1 MTTLFKTLKDDWSIS
16 ATVAGFLAVLI
27 SYSGPLIIF
36 FQAAQKAEVSNAMM
50 VSWIWGISIGAAVA
64 GIFLS
69 IKFKVPVITAWS
81 APGTALLVTLFPHIS
96 LNEAIAAYITT
107 AIVIFFIGIT
117 GYFDKLLKWIPQDVA
132 AGMMAGILFQF
143 GVGLFTASDSMPI
156 IVFSMLLIFLIAKR
170 LTPRYAMIWVLITGI
185 VLSLALGKMNPVT
198 FDFNLAIPQWITP
211 EWTWNATLNL
221 TLPLI
226 LVSLTGQFLPGMAI
240 MRLSGYDTPAKPII
254 TATSIA
260 SLAVACVGGITIVLA
275 SITAALCMG
284 KDAHELK
291 EKRYIAGIANGLF
304 YILGGLFAGSIV
316 MLFSLLPKEL
326 VAALAGL
333 ALLGAIATNIS
344 AAMKSD
350 EHRDAALITFLA
362 TASGMHFLG
371 LSSVFWGICI
381 GVIAHLILS
390 KKPTLTPSDTQ
401 FVPNVQA
408 LDQPV
413 QNIQLQN
420 IQPKDDRSSPQTT
433 SSSIISK
440 ANGS

>member
-1 MTTLFKTLKDDWSIS
+1 MATLLKTLKNDWSIS

-36 FQAAQKAEVSNAMM
+36 FQAAQRAHVSTDMM
-50 VSWIWGISIGAAVA
+50 VSWIWGISIGAAVS
-64 GIFLS
+64 GIYLS
-69 IKFKVPVITAWS
+69 IKYKTPVITAWS
-81 APGTALLVTLFPHIS
+81 APGTALLVTLFPS
-96 LNEAIAAYITT
+96 NSVNEGVAAYITT
-107 AIVIFFIGIT
+107 AIVIFLIGIT

-143 GVGLFTASDSMPI
+143 GISLFTASDSMPL
-156 IVFSMLLIFLIAKR
+156 IVFSMLIVFLIAKR
-170 LTPRYAMIWVLITGI
+170 LMPRYTMIWVLAAG
-185 VLSLALGKMNPVT
+185 VLLSLFLGKMNPV
-198 FDFNLAIPQWITP
+198 DVSFNLAIPQWISP
-211 EWTWNATLNL
+211 EWTWNSTLNL
-221 TLPLI
+221 AVPLI

-240 MRLSGYDTPAKPII
+240 MKLSGYDTPAKPII

-291 EKRYIAGIANGLF
+291 EKRYIAGIANGIF

-344 AAMKSD
+344 VAMKND
-350 EHRDAALITFLA
+350 GQRDAALITFLA
-362 TASGMHFLG
+362 SASGMHFLG

-381 GVIAHLILS
+381 GVIAHFI
-390 KKPTLTPSDTQ
+390 LTP
-401 FVPNVQA
+401 
-408 LDQPV
+408 
-413 QNIQLQN
+413 
-420 IQPKDDRSSPQTT
+420 RSTPTT
-433 SSSIISK
+433 
-440 ANGS
+440 N

>member
-1 MTTLFKTLKDDWSIS
+1 MATLLKTLKNDWSIS

-36 FQAAQKAEVSNAMM
+36 FQAAQRAHVSTDMM
-50 VSWIWGISIGAAVA
+50 VSWIWGISIGAAVS
-64 GIFLS
+64 GIYLS
-69 IKFKVPVITAWS
+69 IKYKTPVITAWS
-81 APGTALLVTLFPHIS
+81 APGTALLVTLFPHVS
-96 LNEAIAAYITT
+96 LNEAVAAYITS
-107 AIVIFFIGIT
+107 AIVIFLIGVT

-143 GVGLFTASDSMPI
+143 GIGLFTASDSMPF
-156 IVFSMLLIFLIAKR
+156 IVFSMLIVFLIAKR
-170 LTPRYAMIWVLITGI
+170 LMPRYTMIWVLAAG
-185 VLSLALGKMNPVT
+185 VLLSLFLDKMNPV
-198 FDFNLAIPQWITP
+198 DVSFNLAIPQWISP
-211 EWTWNATLNL
+211 EWTWNSTLNL
-221 TLPLI
+221 AIPLI

-240 MRLSGYDTPAKPII
+240 MKLSGYDTPAKPII
-254 TATSIA
+254 TVTSIA

-291 EKRYIAGIANGLF
+291 EKRYIAGIANGIF

-344 AAMKSD
+344 VAMKND
-350 EHRDAALITFLA
+350 NQRDAALITFLA

-381 GVIAHLILS
+381 GVIAHFI
-390 KKPTLTPSDTQ
+390 LTP
-401 FVPNVQA
+401 
-408 LDQPV
+408 
-413 QNIQLQN
+413 
-420 IQPKDDRSSPQTT
+420 RSTPAT
-433 SSSIISK
+433 
-440 ANGS
+440 N

>member
-1 MTTLFKTLKDDWSIS
+1 MASLLKTLKNDWSIS

-36 FQAAQKAEVSNAMM
+36 FQAAQRAHVSTDMM
-50 VSWIWGISIGAAVA
+50 VSWIWGISIGAAVS
-64 GIFLS
+64 GIYLS
-69 IKFKVPVITAWS
+69 IKYKTPVITAWS
-81 APGTALLVTLFPHIS
+81 APGTALLVTLFPNVS
-96 LNEAIAAYITT
+96 LNEAVAAYITS
-107 AIVIFFIGIT
+107 AVVIFLIGIT

-143 GVGLFTASDSMPI
+143 GIGLFTASDSMPF
-156 IVFSMLLIFLIAKR
+156 IVFSMLIVFLIAKR
-170 LTPRYAMIWVLITGI
+170 LMPRYTMIWVLAAG
-185 VLSLALGKMNPVT
+185 VLLSLMLGKMNPVDVS
-198 FDFNLAIPQWITP
+198 FSLAIPQWISP
-211 EWTWNATLNL
+211 EWTWNSTLNL
-221 TLPLI
+221 ALPLI

-240 MRLSGYDTPAKPII
+240 MKLSGYDTPAKPII
-254 TATSIA
+254 SVTSIA

-291 EKRYIAGIANGLF
+291 EKRYIAGIANGIF

-344 AAMKSD
+344 VAMRNDSQ
-350 EHRDAALITFLA
+350 RDAALITFLA

-381 GVIAHLILS
+381 GVIAHFI
-390 KKPTLTPSDTQ
+390 LTP
-401 FVPNVQA
+401 
-408 LDQPV
+408 
-413 QNIQLQN
+413 
-420 IQPKDDRSSPQTT
+420 RSTPAT
-433 SSSIISK
+433 
-440 ANGS
+440 N

>member
-1 MTTLFKTLKDDWSIS
+1 MATLFKTLKNDWSIS

-36 FQAAQKAEVSNAMM
+36 FQAAQRAHVSTDMM
-50 VSWIWGISIGAAVA
+50 VSWIWGISIGAAIS
-64 GIFLS
+64 GIYLS
-69 IKFKVPVITAWS
+69 IKYKTPVITAWS
-81 APGTALLVTLFPHIS
+81 APGTALLVTLFPNIS
-96 LNEAIAAYITT
+96 LNEAVAAYITS
-107 AIVIFFIGIT
+107 AIVIFLIGIT

-143 GVGLFTASDSMPI
+143 GISLFTASDSMPL
-156 IVFSMLLIFLIAKR
+156 IVFSMLIVFLIAKR
-170 LTPRYAMIWVLITGI
+170 LMPRYTMIWVLAAG
-185 VLSLALGKMNPVT
+185 VLLSLILGKMNPVDVS
-198 FDFNLAIPQWITP
+198 FSLAIPQWISP
-211 EWTWNATLNL
+211 EWTWNSTLNL
-221 TLPLI
+221 AVPLI

-240 MRLSGYDTPAKPII
+240 MKLSGYDTPAKPII

-291 EKRYIAGIANGLF
+291 EKRYIAGIANGIF

-344 AAMKSD
+344 VAMKND
-350 EHRDAALITFLA
+350 GQRDAALITFLA
-362 TASGMHFLG
+362 SASGMHFLG

-381 GVIAHLILS
+381 GVIAHFI
-390 KKPTLTPSDTQ
+390 LTP
-401 FVPNVQA
+401 
-408 LDQPV
+408 
-413 QNIQLQN
+413 
-420 IQPKDDRSSPQTT
+420 RST
-433 SSSIISK
+433 S
-440 ANGS
+440 ATN

>member
-1 MTTLFKTLKDDWSIS
+1 MTTLLKTLKDDWSLS

-36 FQAAQKAEVSNAMM
+36 FQAAQKANVAPNMM
-50 VSWIWGISIGAAVA
+50 ISWIWGISIGAAVA

-69 IKFKVPVITAWS
+69 IKYKTPVITAWS
-81 APGTALLVTLFPHIS
+81 APGTALLVTLFPNIS
-96 LNEAIAAYITT
+96 LNEAVAAYIT
-107 AIVIFFIGIT
+107 AALVILLIGFS
-117 GYFDKLLKWIPQDVA
+117 GYFDKLLKWIPPSIA
-132 AGMMAGILFQF
+132 AAMMAGILFQF
-143 GVGLFTASDSMPI
+143 GLGLFTATDSMPL
-156 IVFSMLLIFLIAKR
+156 IVFGMVLVFLLSKR
-170 LTPRYAMIWVLITGI
+170 VSPRYSMVWVLLSG
-185 VLSLALGKMNPVT
+185 VLLSVLLGKMNPVT
-198 FDFNLAIPQWITP
+198 VDFSLAIPQWISP
-211 EWTWNATLNL
+211 EWSINGMLNFAI
-221 TLPLI
+221 PLI

-291 EKRYIAGIANGLF
+291 DKRYIAGIANGLF

-333 ALLGAIATNIS
+333 ALLGAIGTNVS
-344 AAMKSD
+344 VAMKD
-350 EHRDAALITFLA
+350 ESERDAALITFLA

-381 GVIAHLILS
+381 GIIAHLLLS
-390 KKPTLTPSDTQ
+390 KPKPEPAVTNAISPS
-401 FVPNVQA
+401 
-408 LDQPV
+408 
-413 QNIQLQN
+413 
-420 IQPKDDRSSPQTT
+420 QTE
-433 SSSIISK
+433 SK
-440 ANGS
+440 

>member
-1 MTTLFKTLKDDWSIS
+1 MATLLKTLKNDWSIS

-36 FQAAQKAEVSNAMM
+36 FQAAQRAHVSTDMM
-50 VSWIWGISIGAAVA
+50 VSWVWGISIGAAVS
-64 GIFLS
+64 GIYLS
-69 IKFKVPVITAWS
+69 IKYKTPVITAWS
-81 APGTALLVTLFPHIS
+81 APGTALLVTLFPNVS
-96 LNEAIAAYITT
+96 LNEAVAAYITS
-107 AIVIFFIGIT
+107 AIVIFLIGVT

-143 GVGLFTASDSMPI
+143 GIGLFTASDSMPF
-156 IVFSMLLIFLIAKR
+156 IVFSMLIVFLIAKR
-170 LTPRYAMIWVLITGI
+170 LMPRYTMIWVLAAG
-185 VLSLALGKMNPVT
+185 VLLSLILGKMNPV
-198 FDFNLAIPQWITP
+198 DVSFNLAIPQWISP
-211 EWTWNATLNL
+211 EWTWSSTLNL
-221 TLPLI
+221 AVPLI

-240 MRLSGYDTPAKPII
+240 MKLSGYDTPAKPII
-254 TATSIA
+254 TVTSIA

-291 EKRYIAGIANGLF
+291 EKRYIAGIANGIF

-344 AAMKSD
+344 VAMRNDSQ
-350 EHRDAALITFLA
+350 RDAALITFLA

-381 GVIAHLILS
+381 GVIAHFI
-390 KKPTLTPSDTQ
+390 LTP
-401 FVPNVQA
+401 
-408 LDQPV
+408 
-413 QNIQLQN
+413 
-420 IQPKDDRSSPQTT
+420 RST
-433 SSSIISK
+433 S
-440 ANGS
+440 ATN

>member
-1 MTTLFKTLKDDWSIS
+1 MENLLQTLKKDWSIS

-36 FQAAQKAEVSNAMM
+36 FQAAQQAHVSNNMM
-50 VSWIWGISIGAAVA
+50 ISWIWGISIGAAVA
-64 GIFLS
+64 GIYLS
-69 IKFKVPVITAWS
+69 IKFKTPVITAWS
-81 APGTALLVTLFPHIS
+81 APGTALLVTLFPHVS
-96 LNEAIAAYITT
+96 LNEAVAAYITT
-107 AIVIFFIGIT
+107 AVVILIIGIT

-143 GVGLFTASDSMPI
+143 GLGLFTATDRMPL
-156 IVFSMLLIFLIAKR
+156 IVFSMLLVFLFAKR
-170 LTPRYAMIWVLITGI
+170 LTPRYAMVWVLVAGV
-185 VLSLALGKMNPVT
+185 VLSLLLGKMNPV
-198 FDFNLAIPQWITP
+198 DVHFNLAIPQFIQP
-211 EWTWNATLNL
+211 EWTWDSTLNL
-221 TLPLI
+221 AIPLI

-240 MRLSGYDTPAKPII
+240 MKLSGYDTPAKPII
-254 TATSIA
+254 TVTSIA

-291 EKRYIAGIANGLF
+291 EKRYIAGIANGIF

-344 AAMKSD
+344 VAMKN
-350 EHRDAALITFLA
+350 EAQREAALITFLA

-381 GVIAHLILS
+381 GVIAHLILT
-390 KKPTLTPSDTQ
+390 KRTPTLAQAKQKTTQ
-401 FVPNVQA
+401 T
-408 LDQPV
+408 
-413 QNIQLQN
+413 
-420 IQPKDDRSSPQTT
+420 DD
-433 SSSIISK
+433 
-440 ANGS
+440 

>member
-1 MTTLFKTLKDDWSIS
+1 MATLLKTLKNDWSIS

-36 FQAAQKAEVSNAMM
+36 FQAAQRAHVSTDMM
-50 VSWIWGISIGAAVA
+50 VSWIWGISIGAAVS
-64 GIFLS
+64 GIYLS
-69 IKFKVPVITAWS
+69 IKYKTPVITAWS
-81 APGTALLVTLFPHIS
+81 APGTALLVTLFPNVS
-96 LNEAIAAYITT
+96 LNEAVAAYITS
-107 AIVIFFIGIT
+107 AIVIFLIGVT

-143 GVGLFTASDSMPI
+143 GIGLFTASDSMPF
-156 IVFSMLLIFLIAKR
+156 IVFSMLIVFLIAKR
-170 LTPRYAMIWVLITGI
+170 LMPRYTMIWVLAAG
-185 VLSLALGKMNPVT
+185 VLLSLILGKMNPV
-198 FDFNLAIPQWITP
+198 DVSFNLAIPQWISP
-211 EWTWNATLNL
+211 EWTWNSTLNL
-221 TLPLI
+221 AVPLI

-240 MRLSGYDTPAKPII
+240 MKLSGYDTPAKPII
-254 TATSIA
+254 TVTSIA

-291 EKRYIAGIANGLF
+291 EKRYIAGIANGIF

-344 AAMKSD
+344 VAMKNDSQ
-350 EHRDAALITFLA
+350 RDAALITFLA

-381 GVIAHLILS
+381 GVIAHFI
-390 KKPTLTPSDTQ
+390 LTP
-401 FVPNVQA
+401 
-408 LDQPV
+408 
-413 QNIQLQN
+413 
-420 IQPKDDRSSPQTT
+420 RSTPTT
-433 SSSIISK
+433 
-440 ANGS
+440 N

>member
-1 MTTLFKTLKDDWSIS
+1 MATLLKTLKNDWSIS

-36 FQAAQKAEVSNAMM
+36 FQAAQRAHVSTDFM
-50 VSWIWGISIGAAVA
+50 VSWIWGISIGAAVS
-64 GIFLS
+64 GIYLS
-69 IKFKVPVITAWS
+69 IKYKTPVITAWS
-81 APGTALLVTLFPHIS
+81 APGTALLVTLFPNVS
-96 LNEAIAAYITT
+96 LNEAVAAYITS
-107 AIVIFFIGIT
+107 AIVIFLIGVT

-143 GVGLFTASDSMPI
+143 GIGLFTASDSMPF
-156 IVFSMLLIFLIAKR
+156 IVFSMLVVFLIAKR
-170 LTPRYAMIWVLITGI
+170 LMPRYTMIWVLAAG
-185 VLSLALGKMNPVT
+185 VLLSLILGKMNPVDVS
-198 FDFNLAIPQWITP
+198 FSLAIPQWISP
-211 EWTWNATLNL
+211 EWTWNSTLNL
-221 TLPLI
+221 AIPLI

-240 MRLSGYDTPAKPII
+240 MKLSGYNTPAKPII
-254 TATSIA
+254 TVTSIA

-291 EKRYIAGIANGLF
+291 EKRYIAGIANGIF

-344 AAMKSD
+344 VAMKNDSQ
-350 EHRDAALITFLA
+350 RDAALITFLA

-381 GVIAHLILS
+381 GVIAHFI
-390 KKPTLTPSDTQ
+390 LTP
-401 FVPNVQA
+401 
-408 LDQPV
+408 
-413 QNIQLQN
+413 
-420 IQPKDDRSSPQTT
+420 RSTPAT
-433 SSSIISK
+433 
-440 ANGS
+440 N

>member
-1 MTTLFKTLKDDWSIS
+1 MATLLKTLKNDWSIS

-36 FQAAQKAEVSNAMM
+36 FQAAQRAHVSTDMM
-50 VSWIWGISIGAAVA
+50 VSWIWGISIGAAVS
-64 GIFLS
+64 GIYLS
-69 IKFKVPVITAWS
+69 IKYKTPVITAWS
-81 APGTALLVTLFPHIS
+81 APGTALLVTLFPNIS
-96 LNEAIAAYITT
+96 LNEAVAAYITS
-107 AIVIFFIGIT
+107 AIVIFLIGVI

-143 GVGLFTASDSMPI
+143 GIGLFTASDSMPF
-156 IVFSMLLIFLIAKR
+156 IVFSMLIVFLIAKR
-170 LTPRYAMIWVLITGI
+170 LMPRYTMIWVLAAG
-185 VLSLALGKMNPVT
+185 VLLSLILGKMNPV
-198 FDFNLAIPQWITP
+198 DVSFNLAIPQWISP
-211 EWTWNATLNL
+211 EWTWNSTLNL
-221 TLPLI
+221 AVPLI

-240 MRLSGYDTPAKPII
+240 MKLSGYDTPAKPII
-254 TATSIA
+254 TVTSIA

-291 EKRYIAGIANGLF
+291 EKRYIAGIANGIF

-344 AAMKSD
+344 VAMKNDSQ
-350 EHRDAALITFLA
+350 RDAALITFLA

-381 GVIAHLILS
+381 GVIAHFI
-390 KKPTLTPSDTQ
+390 LTP
-401 FVPNVQA
+401 
-408 LDQPV
+408 
-413 QNIQLQN
+413 
-420 IQPKDDRSSPQTT
+420 RSTPAT
-433 SSSIISK
+433 
-440 ANGS
+440 N

>member
-1 MTTLFKTLKDDWSIS
+1 MATLFKTLKNDWSIS

-36 FQAAQKAEVSNAMM
+36 FQAAQRAHVSTDMM
-50 VSWIWGISIGAAVA
+50 VSWIWGISIGAAVS
-64 GIFLS
+64 GIYLS
-69 IKFKVPVITAWS
+69 IKYKTPVITAWS
-81 APGTALLVTLFPHIS
+81 APGTALLVTLFPHVS
-96 LNEAIAAYITT
+96 LNEAVAAYITS
-107 AIVIFFIGIT
+107 AIVIFLIGVT

-143 GVGLFTASDSMPI
+143 GIGLFTASDSMPL
-156 IVFSMLLIFLIAKR
+156 IVFSMLIVFLIAKR
-170 LTPRYAMIWVLITGI
+170 LMPRYTMIWVLAAG
-185 VLSLALGKMNPVT
+185 VLLSLILGKMNPVDVS
-198 FDFNLAIPQWITP
+198 FSLAIPEWISP
-211 EWTWNATLNL
+211 EWTWNSTLNL
-221 TLPLI
+221 AVPLI

-240 MRLSGYDTPAKPII
+240 MKLSGYDTPAKPII

-291 EKRYIAGIANGLF
+291 EKRYIAGIANGIF

-344 AAMKSD
+344 VAMKNDSQ
-350 EHRDAALITFLA
+350 RDAALITFLA

-381 GVIAHLILS
+381 GVIAHFI
-390 KKPTLTPSDTQ
+390 LTPRLT
-401 FVPNVQA
+401 PATN
-408 LDQPV
+408 
-413 QNIQLQN
+413 
-420 IQPKDDRSSPQTT
+420 
-433 SSSIISK
+433 
-440 ANGS
+440 

>member
-1 MTTLFKTLKDDWSIS
+1 MATLFKTLKNDWSIS

-36 FQAAQKAEVSNAMM
+36 FQAAQRAHVSTDMM
-50 VSWIWGISIGAAVA
+50 VSWIWGISIGAAVS
-64 GIFLS
+64 GIYLS
-69 IKFKVPVITAWS
+69 IKYKTPVITAWS
-81 APGTALLVTLFPHIS
+81 APGTALLVTLFPNIS
-96 LNEAIAAYITT
+96 LNEAVAAYITS
-107 AIVIFFIGIT
+107 AIVIFLIGIT

-143 GVGLFTASDSMPI
+143 GISLFTASDSMPL
-156 IVFSMLLIFLIAKR
+156 IVFSMLIVFLVAKR
-170 LTPRYAMIWVLITGI
+170 LMPRYTMIWVLAAG
-185 VLSLALGKMNPVT
+185 VLLSLILGKMNPV
-198 FDFNLAIPQWITP
+198 DVSFNLAIPQWISP
-211 EWTWNATLNL
+211 EWTWNSTLNL
-221 TLPLI
+221 AVPLI

-240 MRLSGYDTPAKPII
+240 MKLSGYDTPAKPII

-291 EKRYIAGIANGLF
+291 EKRYIAGIANGIF

-333 ALLGAIATNIS
+333 ALLGAIATSIS
-344 AAMKSD
+344 VAMKND
-350 EHRDAALITFLA
+350 GQRDAALITFLA
-362 TASGMHFLG
+362 SASGMHFLG

-381 GVIAHLILS
+381 GVIAHFI
-390 KKPTLTPSDTQ
+390 LTP
-401 FVPNVQA
+401 
-408 LDQPV
+408 
-413 QNIQLQN
+413 
-420 IQPKDDRSSPQTT
+420 RSTPAT
-433 SSSIISK
+433 
-440 ANGS
+440 N

>member
-1 MTTLFKTLKDDWSIS
+1 MATLFKTLKNDWSIS

-36 FQAAQKAEVSNAMM
+36 FQAAQRAHVSTDMM
-50 VSWIWGISIGAAVA
+50 VSWIWGISIGAAVS
-64 GIFLS
+64 GIYLS
-69 IKFKVPVITAWS
+69 IKYKTPVITAWS
-81 APGTALLVTLFPHIS
+81 APGTALLVTLFPNIS
-96 LNEAIAAYITT
+96 LNEAVAAYITS
-107 AIVIFFIGIT
+107 AIVIFLIGIT

-143 GVGLFTASDSMPI
+143 GISLFTASDSMPL
-156 IVFSMLLIFLIAKR
+156 IVFSMLIVFLIAKR
-170 LTPRYAMIWVLITGI
+170 LMPRYTMIWVLAAG
-185 VLSLALGKMNPVT
+185 VLLSLILGKMNPV
-198 FDFNLAIPQWITP
+198 DVSFNLAIPQWISP
-211 EWTWNATLNL
+211 EWTWNSTLNL
-221 TLPLI
+221 AIPLI

-240 MRLSGYDTPAKPII
+240 MKLSGYNTPAKPII
-254 TATSIA
+254 TVTSIA

-291 EKRYIAGIANGLF
+291 EKRYIAGIANGIF

-344 AAMKSD
+344 VAMKND
-350 EHRDAALITFLA
+350 NQRDAALITFLA

-381 GVIAHLILS
+381 GVIAHFI
-390 KKPTLTPSDTQ
+390 LTP
-401 FVPNVQA
+401 
-408 LDQPV
+408 
-413 QNIQLQN
+413 
-420 IQPKDDRSSPQTT
+420 RSTPAT
-433 SSSIISK
+433 
-440 ANGS
+440 N

>member
-1 MTTLFKTLKDDWSIS
+1 MATLFKTLKNDWSIS

-36 FQAAQKAEVSNAMM
+36 FQAAQRAHVSTDMM
-50 VSWIWGISIGAAVA
+50 VSWIWGISIGAAVS
-64 GIFLS
+64 GIYLS
-69 IKFKVPVITAWS
+69 IKYKTPVITAWS
-81 APGTALLVTLFPHIS
+81 APGTALLVTLFPNVS
-96 LNEAIAAYITT
+96 LNEAVAAYITS
-107 AIVIFFIGIT
+107 AIVILLIGVT

-143 GVGLFTASDSMPI
+143 GIGLFTASDSMPF
-156 IVFSMLLIFLIAKR
+156 IVFSMLIVFLIAKR
-170 LTPRYAMIWVLITGI
+170 LMPRYTMIWVLAAG
-185 VLSLALGKMNPVT
+185 VLLSLILGKMNPVDVS
-198 FDFNLAIPQWITP
+198 FSLAIPQWISP
-211 EWTWNATLNL
+211 EWTWNSTLNL
-221 TLPLI
+221 AVPLI

-240 MRLSGYDTPAKPII
+240 MKLSGYDTPAKPII
-254 TATSIA
+254 TVTSIA

-291 EKRYIAGIANGLF
+291 EKRYIAGIANGIF

-344 AAMKSD
+344 VAMKNDSQ
-350 EHRDAALITFLA
+350 RDAALITFLA

-381 GVIAHLILS
+381 GVIAHFILTQRS
-390 KKPTLTPSDTQ
+390 TPAT
-401 FVPNVQA
+401 N
-408 LDQPV
+408 
-413 QNIQLQN
+413 
-420 IQPKDDRSSPQTT
+420 
-433 SSSIISK
+433 
-440 ANGS
+440 

>member
-1 MTTLFKTLKDDWSIS
+1 MTTLFKKLKDDWSVS

-36 FQAAQKAEVSNAMM
+36 FQAAQKANVDPSMM
-50 VSWIWGISIGAAVA
+50 ISWIWGISIGAAVA

-69 IKFKVPVITAWS
+69 IKYKVPVITAWS
-81 APGTALLVTLFPHIS
+81 APGTALLVTLFPNIS
-96 LNEAIAAYITT
+96 LNEAVAAYIT
-107 AIVIFFIGIT
+107 AALVILFIGLT
-117 GYFDKLLKWIPQDVA
+117 GYFDKLLKWIPQSIA

-143 GVGLFTASDSMPI
+143 GLGLFTATNSMPL
-156 IVFSMLLIFLIAKR
+156 IVFGMLLVFLVSKR
-170 LTPRYAMIWVLITGI
+170 VSPRYSMVWVLLAG
-185 VLSLALGKMNPVT
+185 VLLSLILGKMNPVT
-198 FDFNLAIPQWITP
+198 VDFSLAIPQWISP
-211 EWTWNATLNL
+211 EWSINGMLNL
-221 TLPLI
+221 AIPLI
-226 LVSLTGQFLPGMAI
+226 LVSLSGQFLPGMAI
-240 MRLSGYDTPAKPII
+240 MKLSGYDTPAKPII

-291 EKRYIAGIANGLF
+291 DKRYIAGIANGVF

-333 ALLGAIATNIS
+333 ALLGAIATNVS
-344 AAMKSD
+344 VAMKD
-350 EHRDAALITFLA
+350 ESERDAALITFLA

-381 GVIAHLILS
+381 GLVAHLLLS
-390 KKPTLTPSDTQ
+390 KPKTGPTVSNTVSLS
-401 FVPNVQA
+401 
-408 LDQPV
+408 
-413 QNIQLQN
+413 
-420 IQPKDDRSSPQTT
+420 QTET
-433 SSSIISK
+433 K
-440 ANGS
+440 

>member
-1 MTTLFKTLKDDWSIS
+1 MATLFKTLKNDWSIS

-36 FQAAQKAEVSNAMM
+36 FQAAQRAHVSTDMM
-50 VSWIWGISIGAAVA
+50 VSWIWGISIGAAIS
-64 GIFLS
+64 GIYLS
-69 IKFKVPVITAWS
+69 IKYKTPVITAWS
-81 APGTALLVTLFPHIS
+81 APGTALLVTLFPNIS
-96 LNEAIAAYITT
+96 LNEAVAAYITS
-107 AIVIFFIGIT
+107 AIVIFLIGIT
-117 GYFDKLLKWIPQDVA
+117 SYFDKLLKWIPQDVA

-143 GVGLFTASDSMPI
+143 GISLFTASDSMPL
-156 IVFSMLLIFLIAKR
+156 IVFSMLIVFLIAKR
-170 LTPRYAMIWVLITGI
+170 LMPRYTMIWVLAAG
-185 VLSLALGKMNPVT
+185 VLLSLILGKMNPVDVS
-198 FDFNLAIPQWITP
+198 FSLAIPQWISP
-211 EWTWNATLNL
+211 EWTWNSTLNL
-221 TLPLI
+221 AVPLI

-240 MRLSGYDTPAKPII
+240 MKLSGYDTPAKPII

-291 EKRYIAGIANGLF
+291 EKRYIAGIANGIF

-344 AAMKSD
+344 VAMKND
-350 EHRDAALITFLA
+350 GQRDAALITFLA
-362 TASGMHFLG
+362 SASGMHFLG

-381 GVIAHLILS
+381 GVIAHFI
-390 KKPTLTPSDTQ
+390 LTP
-401 FVPNVQA
+401 
-408 LDQPV
+408 
-413 QNIQLQN
+413 
-420 IQPKDDRSSPQTT
+420 RSTPAT
-433 SSSIISK
+433 
-440 ANGS
+440 N

>member
-1 MTTLFKTLKDDWSIS
+1 MTTLFKSLKDDWSVS

-36 FQAAQKAEVSNAMM
+36 FQAAQKANVDPSMM
-50 VSWIWGISIGAAVA
+50 ISWIWGISIGAAVA

-69 IKFKVPVITAWS
+69 IKYKVPVITAWS
-81 APGTALLVTLFPHIS
+81 APGTALLVTLFPNIS
-96 LNEAIAAYITT
+96 LNEAVAAYIT
-107 AIVIFFIGIT
+107 AALVILVIGLT
-117 GYFDKLLKWIPQDVA
+117 GYFDKLLKWIPQSIA

-143 GVGLFTASDSMPI
+143 GLGLFTATNSMPL
-156 IVFSMLLIFLIAKR
+156 IVFGMVLVFLVSKR
-170 LTPRYAMIWVLITGI
+170 INPRYSMVWVLLAG
-185 VLSLALGKMNPVT
+185 VLLSLVLGKMNPVT
-198 FDFNLAIPQWITP
+198 VDFSLAIPQWISP
-211 EWTWNATLNL
+211 EWSINGMLNL
-221 TLPLI
+221 AIPLI

-240 MRLSGYDTPAKPII
+240 MKLSGYDTPAKPII
-254 TATSIA
+254 TTTSIA

-291 EKRYIAGIANGLF
+291 DKRYIAGIANGVF

-333 ALLGAIATNIS
+333 ALLGAIATNVS
-344 AAMKSD
+344 VAMKD
-350 EHRDAALITFLA
+350 ESERDAALITFLA

-381 GVIAHLILS
+381 GLVAHLLLS
-390 KKPTLTPSDTQ
+390 KPKAGPTVSNTVSLS
-401 FVPNVQA
+401 
-408 LDQPV
+408 
-413 QNIQLQN
+413 
-420 IQPKDDRSSPQTT
+420 QTET
-433 SSSIISK
+433 K
-440 ANGS
+440 

>member
-1 MTTLFKTLKDDWSIS
+1 MATLFKTLKNDWSIS

-36 FQAAQKAEVSNAMM
+36 FQAAQRAHVSTDMM
-50 VSWIWGISIGAAVA
+50 VSWIWGISIGAAVS
-64 GIFLS
+64 GIYLS
-69 IKFKVPVITAWS
+69 IKYKTPVITAWS
-81 APGTALLVTLFPHIS
+81 APGTALLVTLFPNVS
-96 LNEAIAAYITT
+96 LNEAVAAYITS
-107 AIVIFFIGIT
+107 AIVIFLIGIT

-143 GVGLFTASDSMPI
+143 GIGLFTASDSMPF
-156 IVFSMLLIFLIAKR
+156 IVFSMLIVFLIAKR
-170 LTPRYAMIWVLITGI
+170 LMPRYTMIWVLAAG
-185 VLSLALGKMNPVT
+185 VLLSLFLGKMNPV
-198 FDFNLAIPQWITP
+198 DVSFNLAIPQWISP
-211 EWTWNATLNL
+211 EWTWNSTLNL
-221 TLPLI
+221 AVPLI

-240 MRLSGYDTPAKPII
+240 MKLSGYDTPAKPII
-254 TATSIA
+254 TVTSIA
-260 SLAVACVGGITIVLA
+260 SLVVACVGGITIVLA

-291 EKRYIAGIANGLF
+291 EKRYIAGIANGIF

-344 AAMKSD
+344 VAMKNDSQ
-350 EHRDAALITFLA
+350 RDAALITFLA

-381 GVIAHLILS
+381 GVIAHFI
-390 KKPTLTPSDTQ
+390 LTP
-401 FVPNVQA
+401 
-408 LDQPV
+408 
-413 QNIQLQN
+413 
-420 IQPKDDRSSPQTT
+420 RST
-433 SSSIISK
+433 S
-440 ANGS
+440 ATN

>member
-1 MTTLFKTLKDDWSIS
+1 MTTLLKTLKNDWSIS

-36 FQAAQKAEVSNAMM
+36 FQAAQRAHVSTDMM
-50 VSWIWGISIGAAVA
+50 VSWIWGISIGAAVS
-64 GIFLS
+64 GIYLS
-69 IKFKVPVITAWS
+69 IKYKTPVITAWS
-81 APGTALLVTLFPHIS
+81 APGTALLVTLFPNVS
-96 LNEAIAAYITT
+96 LNEAVAAYITS
-107 AIVIFFIGIT
+107 AIVIFLIGVT

-143 GVGLFTASDSMPI
+143 GIGLFTASDSMPF
-156 IVFSMLLIFLIAKR
+156 IVFSMLIVFLIAKR
-170 LTPRYAMIWVLITGI
+170 LMPRYTMIWVLAAG
-185 VLSLALGKMNPVT
+185 VLLSLILGKMNPVDVS
-198 FDFNLAIPQWITP
+198 FSLAIPQWISP
-211 EWTWNATLNL
+211 EWTWNSTLNL
-221 TLPLI
+221 AVPLI

-240 MRLSGYDTPAKPII
+240 MKLSSYDTPAKPII
-254 TATSIA
+254 TVTSIA

-291 EKRYIAGIANGLF
+291 EKRYIAGIANGIF

-344 AAMKSD
+344 VAMKNDSQ
-350 EHRDAALITFLA
+350 RDAALITFLA

-381 GVIAHLILS
+381 GVIAHFI
-390 KKPTLTPSDTQ
+390 LTP
-401 FVPNVQA
+401 
-408 LDQPV
+408 
-413 QNIQLQN
+413 
-420 IQPKDDRSSPQTT
+420 RSTPAT
-433 SSSIISK
+433 
-440 ANGS
+440 N

>member
-1 MTTLFKTLKDDWSIS
+1 MTTLLKTLKDDWSLS

-36 FQAAQKAEVSNAMM
+36 FQAAQKANVAPNMM
-50 VSWIWGISIGAAVA
+50 ISWIWGISIGAAVA

-69 IKFKVPVITAWS
+69 IKYKTPVITAWS
-81 APGTALLVTLFPHIS
+81 APGTALLVTLFPNIS
-96 LNEAIAAYITT
+96 LNEAVAAYIT
-107 AIVIFFIGIT
+107 AALVILLIGLS
-117 GYFDKLLKWIPQDVA
+117 GYFDKLLKWIPQSIA
-132 AGMMAGILFQF
+132 AAMMAGILFQF
-143 GVGLFTASDSMPI
+143 GLGLFTATDSMPL
-156 IVFSMLLIFLIAKR
+156 IVFGMLLVFLVSKR
-170 LTPRYAMIWVLITGI
+170 LNPRYSMVWVLLAG
-185 VLSLALGKMNPVT
+185 VLLSLFLGKMNPVSV
-198 FDFNLAIPQWITP
+198 DFSLAIPQWISP
-211 EWTWNATLNL
+211 EWTMNSMLNL
-221 TLPLI
+221 ALPLI

-240 MRLSGYDTPAKPII
+240 MKLSGYDTPAKPII

-333 ALLGAIATNIS
+333 ALLGAIGTNVS
-344 AAMKSD
+344 VAMKD
-350 EHRDAALITFLA
+350 ESERDAALITFLA

-381 GVIAHLILS
+381 GIIAHLLLGKPKPEPAVTNAISLS
-390 KKPTLTPSDTQ
+390 
-401 FVPNVQA
+401 
-408 LDQPV
+408 
-413 QNIQLQN
+413 
-420 IQPKDDRSSPQTT
+420 QTE
-433 SSSIISK
+433 SK
-440 ANGS
+440 